1 MSRILQSSWFVALA
15 SCLLYLATTA
25 ALLHPDDLA
34 GARKAQSA
42 HPSPNDDPAWKF
54 RNPEFEQW
62 IEEIKT
68 EKEALN
74 LRDQQL
80 HELQTR
86 LDAER
91 QEILSLTQA
100 VQQLQMNFD
109 SGVVRFKAQEAD
121 NIKRQ
126 TKLLAGMSP
135 DGAAAMLSEMKDDDI
150 VRLLFTLK
158 ADQSSAILDS
168 MSKSGKA
175 EAKRAADLALRIRKV
190 LPAPP
195 GSPTQTKP

>member
-25 ALLHPDDLA
+25 ALLHPEDLA

-42 HPSPNDDPAWKF
+42 HRSPDDDPAWKF

-150 VRLLFTLK
+150 VRLLFSLK

-195 GSPTQTKP
+195 ASTPQTKP